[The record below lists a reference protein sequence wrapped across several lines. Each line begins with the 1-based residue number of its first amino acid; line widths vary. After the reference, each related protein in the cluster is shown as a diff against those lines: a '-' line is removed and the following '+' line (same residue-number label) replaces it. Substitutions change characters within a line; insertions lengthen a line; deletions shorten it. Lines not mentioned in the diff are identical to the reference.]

1 MRTME
6 IREISLPFNPLNPTF
21 ILHKHK
27 IIIKK
32 QGGTEGLALISHLPK
47 QCCQLAEL

>member
-21 ILHKHK
+21 ILQKHK
-27 IIIKK
+27 IINKK
-32 QGGTEGLALISHLPK
+32 KGVTEEVALISHHPK
-47 QCCQLAEL
+47 QWHSRI